1 MRAGTLRQS
10 IIIEQVTETR
20 TASGAV
26 TETWSTYATLRARQA
41 ITGGR
46 EFTTAQQLHSELS
59 VLFACR
65 YKSGVTSKMRV
76 NHGGTYYGI
85 LSAYDPTGRGK
96 ELQIACKVID

>member
-10 IIIEQVTETR
+10 IIVEQVTEAR

-26 TETWSTYATLRARQA
+26 TESWATYATLRARQA

-46 EFTTAQQLHSELS
+46 EFVTAQQLHSELS
-59 VLFACR
+59 VLFVCR

-76 NHGGTYYGI
+76 NHGGTSYDI
-85 LSAYDPTGRGK
+85 LTAYDPTGRGK

>member
-10 IIIEQVTETR
+10 IIIEQATESR
-20 TASGAV
+20 DGFGAV
-26 TETWSTYATLRARQA
+26 TETWATYATLRARQA

-59 VLFACR
+59 VLFVCR

-76 NHGGTYYGI
+76 NHGGVYYDI

-96 ELQIACKVID
+96 ELQIACKVIS

>member
-10 IIIEQVTETR
+10 IIIEQATEAR
-20 TASGAV
+20 TGSGAV
-26 TETWSTYATLRARQA
+26 TESWATYATQRARQA

-46 EFTTAQQLHSELS
+46 EFVTAQQLHSELS
-59 VLFACR
+59 VLFVCR

-76 NHGGTYYGI
+76 NHGGTYYDI
-85 LSAYDPTGRGK
+85 LAAYDPTGRGK